1 MRTTLNSPETPPYLW
16 LSSSSKLEACNGG
29 LFVSSGWG
37 SHPSRILESYELILL
52 RSGTL
57 QLREEQSTFR
67 LVPGDS
73 LILWPRRHHAPAA
86 PYDRDTS
93 FYWVHF
99 LLGTQLRTG
108 SPGCA
113 VIPQH
118 THLSE
123 PLRLVELF
131 YRFLDDQENGR
142 LEPNYASSLLKLML
156 FEVASQAGWQAKSPS
171 KPGNLA
177 SAAQFVITRA
187 FREPITT
194 AGVAA
199 RLNCNPDY
207 LGRIYRACYGLSMT
221 DGIHRTRM
229 QHAKNLLLTTSLNVK
244 EISVACGYAD
254 SDYFRRIFRRHFDM
268 QPKQFR
274 SLHLRQHTNAS

>member
-1 MRTTLNSPETPPYLW
+1 MRETIKSSEEPSYLE

-37 SHPSRILESYELILL
+37 SHPARILDSFELILL

-57 QLREEQSTFR
+57 QLREEQSIFN
-67 LVPGDS
+67 LIAGDS
-73 LILWPRRHHAPAA
+73 LVLWPHRHHAPVA

-99 LLGTQLRTG
+99 FLRTQLRTN
-108 SPGCA
+108 SPTGA
-113 VIPQH
+113 VIPQY

-131 YRFLDDQENGR
+131 HRFLDDQENGW
-142 LEPNYASSLLKLML
+142 LEANYASSLLKLML
-156 FEVASQAGWQAKSPS
+156 FEVASQAGWHANSQN
-171 KPGNLA
+171 KPRNLA
-177 SAAQFVITRA
+177 SVAQFVITRA

-194 AGVAA
+194 AEVAA

-207 LGRIYRACYGLSMT
+207 LGRTYRACYGLSLT
-221 DGIHRTRM
+221 DGIHRIRM
-229 QHAKNLLLTTSLNVK
+229 QHAKNLLLMTSLNVK

-254 SDYFRRIFRRHFDM
+254 PDYFRRIFRRHFDM

>member
-1 MRTTLNSPETPPYLW
+1 MRATINSPEKPLYLG
-16 LSSSSKLEACNGG
+16 LSSSSELEACNGG

-37 SHPSRILESYELILL
+37 SHPARILESYELILV

-67 LVPGDS
+67 LVSGDS
-73 LILWPRRHHAPAA
+73 LILWPHRHHSPAA

-99 LLGTQLRTG
+99 LLRRQLRA
-108 SPGCA
+108 SKPSCA

-118 THLSE
+118 SHLSE

-131 YRFLDDQENGR
+131 HRFLDDQENGR
-142 LEPNYASSLLKLML
+142 LEVNYASSLLKLML
-156 FEVASQAGWQAKSPS
+156 FEVASQAGWQSKSPN

-177 SAAQFVITRA
+177 SAAQFVITRT

-194 AGVAA
+194 AEVAA
-199 RLNCNPDY
+199 RLNCNADY
-207 LGRIYRACYGLSMT
+207 LGRIYRACYGLSLT

>member
-1 MRTTLNSPETPPYLW
+1 MINSPEKLAYLG
-16 LSSSSKLEACNGG
+16 LSSSSKLRACNGG

-37 SHPSRILESYELILL
+37 SHPSRILESFELILL

-57 QLREEQSTFR
+57 QLREEQTTFK

-73 LILWPRRHHAPAA
+73 LVLWPHRLHSPAA

-99 LLGTQLRTG
+99 FLRTHPG
-108 SPGCA
+108 THSPAGT

-131 YRFLDDQENGR
+131 HRFLDDQENGR
-142 LEPNYASSLLKLML
+142 LEANYASSLLKLML
-156 FEVASQAGWQAKSPS
+156 FEVASQAGWQAKSQNN
-171 KPGNLA
+171 KPRNLA
-177 SAAQFVITRA
+177 SAAQFVITRT

-194 AGVAA
+194 AEVAS

-207 LGRIYRACYGLSMT
+207 LGRTYRACYGLSLT
-221 DGIHRTRM
+221 DGIHRIRM
-229 QHAKNLLLTTSLNVK
+229 QHAKNLLLMTSLNVK

-254 SDYFRRIFRRHFDM
+254 PDYFRRIFRRHFDM

-274 SLHLRQHTNAS
+274 SLHLRQHMNAS